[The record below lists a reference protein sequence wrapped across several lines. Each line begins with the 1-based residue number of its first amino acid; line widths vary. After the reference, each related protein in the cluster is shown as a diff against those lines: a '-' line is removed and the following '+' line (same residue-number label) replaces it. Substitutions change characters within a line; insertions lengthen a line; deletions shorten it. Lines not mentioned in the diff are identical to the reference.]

1 MSTKIGS
8 INPLNIQFRSNFYM
22 GDPIA
27 KEEPNNEVS
36 RSLETSQIFSPMTPS
51 PMHQTP
57 GGLFIPGM
65 GAQSRFSFPEVEEPQ
80 YQTIRIPV
88 EELIESLEGLGKEKT
103 RMTFGFHPMPLYD
116 EFEVKWGE
124 KALSLANKLKDDLS
138 SPTVEEAIKFL
149 GASEMIQALR
159 IVFKIGDK
167 TRFGINPPPIPKEN
181 REMAEK
187 ANILS
192 SKLLNSPSESTFAET
207 SAFLT
212 SRQVT
217 KTIKD
222 FISRSFGSGEVEENE
237 AIGMFGI

>member
-8 INPLNIQFRSNFYM
+8 TNPLSIQFRSNFYM
-22 GDPIA
+22 GDPTG

-36 RSLETSQIFSPMTPS
+36 CNLETSQIFSPMTLP

-65 GAQSRFSFPEVEEPQ
+65 ETKPRFSFPEVEEPK

-88 EELIESLEGLGKEKT
+88 EELIESLEELGKEKT

-124 KALSLANKLKDDLS
+124 KALLLAHKLKDDLS
-138 SPTVEEAIKFL
+138 SPTVEEAVSFL

-159 IVFKIGDK
+159 VIAKIGDK
-167 TRFGINPPPIPKEN
+167 TQLGINPPPIPKEK
-181 REMAEK
+181 REMTEK
-187 ANILS
+187 ANSLS
-192 SKLLNSPSESTFAET
+192 TKLLNNPNETTFAET
-207 SAFLT
+207 GAFLT
-212 SRQVT
+212 SRQVI

-222 FISRSFGSGEVEENE
+222 FVSKSVGSGEAEENE
-237 AIGMFGI
+237 TIGVFGI